1 MMKHNNNNGKIVSS
15 QLFLGIFLDNVKVP
29 HSQTKRLLGESRNT
43 RYNMR
48 YKADGPA
55 VGVLGTYIPSSR
67 AGNVHGLKVISCFV
81 MVSCSRK
88 VTGN

>member
-1 MMKHNNNNGKIVSS
+1 MMKHNNNRKIVSN
-15 QLFLGIFLDNVKVP
+15 QLFLGIFLDNIKVP

-43 RYNMR
+43 RYNTR
-48 YKADGPA
+48 YKADSPA
-55 VGVLGTYIPSSR
+55 VGVLGTYIPSTR
-67 AGNVHGLKVISCFV
+67 AGNVHGLKIISCFV